1 MLKILSPTGEVFPY
15 IENAKK
21 YLQAGAEA
29 NVADYF
35 VEVRNA
41 FVPIQVEWQYEGEP
55 AENFLVEYARERD
68 FSDKISLKTAGDA
81 RVVDLYNLYKASNY
95 FMRITAFDKNGR
107 VLERAFGEFQTT
119 SLGPRVMNF
128 DGICNVRDFGGYET
142 MDGKKI
148 VQGIAYRGGSV
159 TPLPRDPLDTRVW
172 RICVTCLGLRR
183 RLICAVRK
191 NRG

>member
-21 YLQAGAEA
+21 YLRAGADA

-35 VEVRNA
+35 VEVRNPQ
-41 FVPIQVEWQYEGEP
+41 VPVQIVWDYSGKKAQK
-55 AENFLVEYARERD
+55 FLVEYATRED
-68 FSDKISLKTAGDA
+68 FADGISVEVSGETRSLD
-81 RVVDLYNLYKASNY
+81 VYNLYKASNY
-95 FMRITAFDKNGR
+95 FMRITAFDKDGR

-159 TPLPRDPLDTRVW
+159 TPLPRNPLDTTIMR
-172 RICVTCLGLRR
+172 LRAAFHSVS
-183 RLICAVRK
+183 I
-191 NRG
+191 